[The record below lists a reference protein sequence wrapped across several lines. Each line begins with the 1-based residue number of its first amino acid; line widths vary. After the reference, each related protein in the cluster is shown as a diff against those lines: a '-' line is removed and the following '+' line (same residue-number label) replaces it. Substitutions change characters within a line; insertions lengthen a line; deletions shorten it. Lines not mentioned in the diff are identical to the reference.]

1 MFKNTKVDP
10 RNYKGL
16 SIVDCAGIISIR
28 IGNKAKFGRP
38 SIGKS
43 LSMKVADYNNLDEL
57 KQNEVMSNFFEQGK
71 NFFDS
76 GGNSSSTMMF
86 AWESCLPEYEKAE
99 TIELLKKLQAKKEI
113 ARRNANAIHEQQ
125 MKEIFG

>member
-57 KQNEVMSNFFEQGK
+57 KKMK
-71 NFFDS
+71 L
-76 GGNSSSTMMF
+76 
-86 AWESCLPEYEKAE
+86 CLIFLSKEKISL
-99 TIELLKKLQAKKEI
+99 TVVVTVVLL
-113 ARRNANAIHEQQ
+113 
-125 MKEIFG
+125 